1 MPINLWWRSKALSST
16 TSTRIIVTPYMNG
29 MNSLT
34 LIMWIES
41 SAMKLNNF
49 SHAPLP
55 VGASW
60 GLLVPGTHEVKV
72 GRDSF

>member
-1 MPINLWWRSKALSST
+1 
-16 TSTRIIVTPYMNG
+16 

-55 VGASW
+55 VGASRGQCCW
-60 GLLVPGTHEVKV
+60 HLIVLHVDLILVHVANPLGVNLVHHARIFMYHLTRYE
-72 GRDSF
+72 

>member
-1 MPINLWWRSKALSST
+1 
-16 TSTRIIVTPYMNG
+16 

-60 GLLVPGTHEVKV
+60 GSAV
-72 GRDSF
+72 GI